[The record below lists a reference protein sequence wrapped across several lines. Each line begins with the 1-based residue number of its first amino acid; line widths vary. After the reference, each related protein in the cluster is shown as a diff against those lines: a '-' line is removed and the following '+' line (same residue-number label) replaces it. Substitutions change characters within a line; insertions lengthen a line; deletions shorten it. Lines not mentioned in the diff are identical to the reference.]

1 MIIDDKIMNYVLYK
15 MRTVQEVRQKCNRL
29 KLEEGY
35 INDAID
41 YLIEAGYL
49 NDDNYA
55 KKYVE
60 NVMRLKNSSRNE
72 IKIDLL
78 RKGVDEDII
87 DKYAYTEQTLE
98 FEEESCNVLALKKYR
113 IVPDILKV
121 KKFLLSKGYSYEAV
135 SKAIDNLQSLE
146 DNWYRNYDRRSM

>member
-15 MRTVQEVRQKCNRL
+15 MRTVQEVRQKCIRL

-60 NVMRLKNSSRNE
+60 NVMRLKNESRNE

-87 DKYAYTEQTLE
+87 DKYVYTEDTLDFEQT
-98 FEEESCNVLALKKYR
+98 SCNILAKKKFKST
-113 IVPDILKV
+113 PDVLKV
-121 KKFLLSKGYSYEAV
+121 KKFLLSKGYSYDAV
-135 SKAIDNLQSLE
+135 SFAIDNLEIKE
-146 DNWYRNYDRRSM
+146 DN